1 MKFDQIIT
9 DLKNKN
15 YQPLYLLAGEEAFF
29 IDEISNYIEEN
40 VLDEGE
46 KEFNQTVVYGKDT
59 DVASIIGYAKRFPM
73 MSNYQV
79 VIVKE
84 AQSIKNLDELIPYIE
99 QPLKSTLLVIC
110 YKYKKID
117 KRKAL
122 VKKADK
128 LGVFF
133 ESNKLYENKIP
144 EWINQQ
150 LIKNN
155 YTIQPKAAVI
165 LTEFLGTDL
174 SKVSNEINKLMI
186 NLPTGS
192 DISPSHIEENIG
204 ISKDFNVFE
213 LQSALGK
220 KDIYKANQIINY
232 FASNQKDNPLIKVVG
247 ILYSFFSK
255 ILIYHHLIDKNR
267 NSAASAL
274 SVNPFFV
281 QDYQIAAR
289 NYNADKLN
297 RIISSLREYD
307 LKSKGVNNA
316 SATDGELMKELIFK
330 ILH

>member
-122 VKKADK
+122 VKKVDK

-174 SKVSNEINKLMI
+174 SKISNEINKLMI

-220 KDIYKANQIINY
+220 KNIYKANQIINY

-267 NSAASAL
+267 NSVASAL

-289 NYNADKLN
+289 NYSADKLN
-297 RIISSLREYD
+297 RIISSLKEYD

>member
-59 DVASIIGYAKRFPM
+59 DIASIIGYAKRFPM

-220 KDIYKANQIINY
+220 KNIYKANQIINY

-267 NSAASAL
+267 NSVASAL

>member
-9 DLKNKN
+9 DLKKKI
-15 YQPLYLLAGEEAFF
+15 YHSLYLLAGEEAFF
-29 IDEISNYIEEN
+29 IDEISNFIETN

-46 KEFNQTVVYGKDT
+46 KEFNQTIVYGKDT

-73 MSNYQV
+73 MANYQV

-84 AQSIKNLDELIPYIE
+84 AQSIKNLGELIPYIE

-122 VKKADK
+122 VKKVDK
-128 LGVFF
+128 HGVFF

-144 EWINQQ
+144 EWISQQ

-192 DISPSHIEENIG
+192 EITPDHIEDNIG

-213 LQSALGK
+213 LQGALGK

-232 FASNQKDNPLIKVVG
+232 FASNQKDNPLVKVIG
-247 ILYSFFSK
+247 ILFSFFSK
-255 ILIYHHLIDKNR
+255 ILIYHYLRDKSR
-267 NSAASAL
+267 NSVASVL
-274 SVNPFFV
+274 SINPFFV
-281 QDYQIAAR
+281 QDYQVAAR
-289 NYNADKLN
+289 NYSAGKLAC
-297 RIISSLREYD
+297 IISSLKEYD

-316 SATDGELMKELIFK
+316 SATDGELMKELVFK

>member
-1 MKFDQIIT
+1 MKFDQIIS
-9 DLKNKN
+9 DLKNKI
-15 YQPLYLLAGEEAFF
+15 YHPLYLLAGEEAFF

-40 VLDEGE
+40 ILDAGE

-59 DVASIIGYAKRFPM
+59 DVASIISYAKRFPM
-73 MSNYQV
+73 MANYQV

-133 ESNKLYENKIP
+133 ESNKLYENKVP

-155 YTIQPKAAVI
+155 CTIQPKAAVI

-174 SKVSNEINKLMI
+174 SKISNEINKLMI

-192 DISPSHIEENIG
+192 EISPSHIEENIG

-220 KDIYKANQIINY
+220 KNIYKANQIINY

-255 ILIYHHLIDKNR
+255 LLVYHHLKDKNR
-267 NSAASAL
+267 NSVASAL

-281 QDYQIAAR
+281 QDYQVAAR

-297 RIISSLREYD
+297 RIISSLKEYD

>member
-99 QPLKSTLLVIC
+99 QPLRSTLLVIC

-220 KDIYKANQIINY
+220 KNIYKANQIINY

-267 NSAASAL
+267 NSVASAL

-289 NYNADKLN
+289 NYSADKLN
-297 RIISSLREYD
+297 RIISSLKEYD

>member
-220 KDIYKANQIINY
+220 KNIYKANQIINY